1 MTHFACVPTSRV
13 RAPRPIAL
21 ALACLALAG
30 CDIDARIA
38 VADGGPVPGCVG
50 TRAEVDIASYQRG
63 AACPDTYDAALRAP
77 PTCSALPA
85 STQTSSATC
94 GSARVLFTLCGSLHG
109 FYCAYDPAG
118 RLAGQIALDD
128 SPSYCG
134 RTSSC
139 IQYGAPIDGLACR
152 NGDVVSSCGFSP
164 LTAPGD
170 ASVDAGAPT
179 ACGATPPFECDH
191 ATDGVCGD
199 SSTWPTCTGGVWSCP
214 AGSIRPSACRCTF
227 TQGCACGTS
236 PCADAGVDA
245 GLSFPCGELRC
256 DPGTQ
261 FCRGVSS
268 SAATRR
274 ITYSCE
280 ALPTACGGAANC
292 ACVVPR
298 ETAGAACQEY
308 SDGAVHVS
316 LYTP

>member
-13 RAPRPIAL
+13 VRAPRPVAVAFAL
-21 ALACLALAG
+21 LALAG
-30 CDIDARIA
+30 CDVDARIA
-38 VADGGPVPGCVG
+38 VADGGPGAGCTGSLEQLQRRPTSPFPPCATTYDGALAQAACHFNFGTLSAGPCGGYLVFVDSVSTHSQACVYDAT
-50 TRAEVDIASYQRG
+50 TRALVGARFSDDIPTYCNLTSSEISAGSVPACADSVDPVDLHRDCQA
-63 AACPDTYDAALRAP
+63 DAA
-77 PTCSALPA
+77 T
-85 STQTSSATC
+85 T
-94 GSARVLFTLCGSLHG
+94 
-109 FYCAYDPAG
+109 
-118 RLAGQIALDD
+118 
-128 SPSYCG
+128 
-134 RTSSC
+134 
-139 IQYGAPIDGLACR
+139 
-152 NGDVVSSCGFSP
+152 
-164 LTAPGD
+164 D
-170 ASVDAGAPT
+170 AAAPT
-179 ACGATPPFECDH
+179 ACGTTPPFECDH

-245 GLSFPCGELRC
+245 GRSFPCGELRC

-261 FCRGVSS
+261 FCRGVSAG
-268 SAATRR
+268 AATRR

-308 SDGAVHVS
+308 SDGAIHVS